1 VGHKRK
7 GQLTTDIE
15 WHKHLR
21 KIGKRFFWKGERIA
35 EKKMVNENL
44 SELNDMNEIPLLTF
58 DKLFDLVEE
67 NKFENE
73 TDKKIA
79 KKILEAENDWGDW
92 KNSVN
97 NLNEF
102 ILVLEKEINGITT
115 QSNLEKLLNRYNR
128 NLSNYAWEAESLC
141 SLLEIFELT
150 KESTLRNIFLNI
162 ANKNK
167 TE

>member
-1 VGHKRK
+1 MTK
-7 GQLTTDIE
+7 
-15 WHKHLR
+15 
-21 KIGKRFFWKGERIA
+21 
-35 EKKMVNENL
+35 
-44 SELNDMNEIPLLTF
+44 IPLMTF
-58 DKLFDLVEE
+58 EKLFDLIEDDR
-67 NKFENE
+67 FDNE

-92 KNSVN
+92 KTSVN

-128 NLSNYAWEAESLC
+128 NLSKYAWEAESLC
-141 SLLEIFELT
+141 SLIEIFELT
-150 KESTLRNIFLNI
+150 EESELRNIFSNI

-167 TE
+167 ID

>member
-1 VGHKRK
+1 
-7 GQLTTDIE
+7 
-15 WHKHLR
+15 
-21 KIGKRFFWKGERIA
+21 
-35 EKKMVNENL
+35 MVNENL

-58 DKLFDLVEE
+58 DKLFDLVEK

-79 KKILEAENDWGDW
+79 KKILEAVNDWGVW

-102 ILVLEKEINGITT
+102 ILLLEKEINGITT

-128 NLSNYAWEAESLC
+128 NLFKLC
-141 SLLEIFELT
+141 LGS
-150 KESTLRNIFLNI
+150 
-162 ANKNK
+162 
-167 TE
+167 